1 MYSYSWLLRWGLN
14 IFGIIFTAA
23 LLDNFNVTLLGAIF
37 GSVFLGVVNVFIRPI
52 LLLLTLPINILSLGF
67 FTLII
72 NALMLWLTSIMIK
85 GFDITSFGNAIIAAI
100 IIALLN
106 FIFNLILGNRNYQFY
121 YRRGRDWD
129 I

>member
-1 MYSYSWLLRWGLN
+1 LYSYSWLLRWGLN

-37 GSVFLGVVNVFIRPI
+37 GSVFLGLVNVFIRPI
-52 LLLLTLPINILSLGF
+52 LLLLTLPINILSLGL

-72 NALMLWLTSIMIK
+72 NALMLWLTSLMIK
-85 GFDITSFGNAIIAAI
+85 GFDITSFGTAIIAAI

-106 FIFNLILGNRNYQFY
+106 FFFNLILGQRKYQFY

-129 I
+129 F

>member
-52 LLLLTLPINILSLGF
+52 LLLLTLPINVLSLGL

-72 NALMLWLTSIMIK
+72 NGLMLWLTSIMIK
-85 GFDITSFGNAIIAAI
+85 GFDITSFGTAIIAAI

-106 FIFNLILGNRNYQFY
+106 FVFNLILGQRRFQFY
-121 YRRGRDWD
+121 SRGRRDWD

>member
-1 MYSYSWLLRWGLN
+1 MNSYSWLLRWGLN
-14 IFGIIFTAA
+14 ILGIILTAA

-52 LLLLTLPINILSLGF
+52 LLLLTLPINVLSLGL

-72 NALMLWLTSIMIK
+72 NGLMLWLTSIMIK
-85 GFDITSFGNAIIAAI
+85 GFDITSFGTAIIAAI

-106 FIFNLILGNRNYQFY
+106 FVFNLILGQRRFQFY
-121 YRRGRDWD
+121 YQGRRDWD